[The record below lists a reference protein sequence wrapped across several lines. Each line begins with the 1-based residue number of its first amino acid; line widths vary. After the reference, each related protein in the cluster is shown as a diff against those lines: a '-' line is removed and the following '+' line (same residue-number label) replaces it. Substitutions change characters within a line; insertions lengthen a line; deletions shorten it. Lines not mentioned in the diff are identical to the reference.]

1 MWHELFSL
9 GPTVGEKIL
18 RAVLIYLFLL
28 LVLRVAG
35 KRELGQLNTMD
46 FIVLLAIANAVQN
59 GIIGN
64 DNSVTGAV
72 IGATTLVVVN
82 LAAVVVAIRS
92 PRVRHFLI
100 GVPTVLV
107 EDGVVN
113 HRHLRRERM
122 SDEDLDQA
130 ILEAGASD
138 VSQVRRAVIEPNGR
152 VAVTLAEDPGGARRL
167 AAIEGELVQIRAL
180 LAAIAQK

>member
-9 GPTVGEKIL
+9 GPSVGEKVL
-18 RAVLIYLFLL
+18 RAILIYLFLL
-28 LVLRVAG
+28 LVLRVGG

-46 FIVLLAIANAVQN
+46 FIVLLAVANAVQN

-72 IGATTLVVVN
+72 IGATTLVAVN
-82 LAAVVVAIRS
+82 LIAVVVAIRS
-92 PRVRHFLI
+92 PLARRYLI

-113 HRHLRRERM
+113 RRNLRRERM
-122 SDEDLDQA
+122 SLDDLDQA
-130 ILEAGASD
+130 ISEAGAAD
-138 VSQVRRAVIEPNGR
+138 ISQVKRAVIEPNGR
-152 VAVTLAEDPGGARRL
+152 VVVTPVVAPDEETRL
-167 AAIEGELVQIRAL
+167 AAIERELAEMKAI
-180 LAAIAQK
+180 LATIAQK